1 MFDSRFLYTT
11 NMLLLCLMNL
21 LETVNGP
28 LWNMMKPKK
37 RWNEMKPLRRRW
49 LWEKVL
55 LGPSPDNT
63 LFSYCL
69 RNHRWTKPPR
79 VDSQRKL
86 SYTYPTQSQ
95 HQRHQLTLESAQ
107 RNEFKSR
114 RLSRLLFVARKLN
127 FFIVFFGKMPTTHR
141 RWQINFDC
149 LGEMSGALNATQK
162 GSAVDWRNPAD

>member
-11 NMLLLCLMNL
+11 NVLLLCLMNL

-37 RWNEMKPLRRRW
+37 KMKWNEAITTTMAVRKSAFGT
-49 LWEKVL
+49 E
-55 LGPSPDNT
+55 PDNT

-149 LGEMSGALNATQK
+149 LVEMSGALNATQK